1 MEAAGLTAQDFAG
14 EAVTPWPDNLM
25 AFSLFQFMRTQW
37 RIGMAGPTGLDY
49 GVLFRK
55 MDRMGLSPDEY
66 DQLECDIQVMEVA
79 ALNCIFA
86 KT

>member
-1 MEAAGLTAQDFAG
+1 MQ
-14 EAVTPWPDNLM
+14 PWPDNL
-25 AFSLFQFMRTQW
+25 AALYLFQYMRTQW
-37 RIGMAGPTGLDY
+37 RTGMGGPTGLDY

-66 DQLECDIQVMEVA
+66 EQLECDIQVMEVA